1 MPKKKPLD
9 MESTLT
15 QLDATVQTLESENTS
30 LQDSIAAFEQ
40 GIGLI
45 KEAQRTLDQASQLV
59 NQLLEGED
67 DSPEVLLQDN
77 PPQ

>member
-59 NQLLEGED
+59 IQLLEGED